1 MNMRVAGLAA
11 AIVVVVIAVAA
22 LLLFQPDGGGGGSA
36 GGPPIT
42 GEVQNFIP
50 ANAERLGPDVEWTND
65 NGDARR
71 LGDFSGKV
79 VMVNFWASWCRPCLL
94 ELPSIDRL
102 QAAMAG
108 DDFTVVAINI
118 DQEGL
123 RRAAPVARR
132 LNLSSLSLY
141 LDPRSIVSRAMG
153 VQVMPTTVLYDRKG
167 RELGRL
173 EESAEWDTPEA
184 QALLQY
190 YIDETRGDT

>member
-1 MNMRVAGLAA
+1 MNTRVAGLVAA
-11 AIVVVVIAVAA
+11 VAVVVIAVAA
-22 LLLFQPDGGGGGSA
+22 LFLFRPDTGGSA
-36 GGPPIT
+36 GGPPIA
-42 GEVQNFIP
+42 GQVQNFI
-50 ANAERLGPDVEWTND
+50 AASAARQGPNVELVNG
-65 NGDARR
+65 NGDPRR
-71 LGDFSGKV
+71 LADFEGKV
-79 VMVNFWASWCRPCLL
+79 VMVNFWASWCAPCLR

-102 QAAMAG
+102 QAKMAS

-123 RRAAPVARR
+123 QVAEPFARR
-132 LNLSSLSLY
+132 LNLPSLSLY
-141 LDPRSIVSRAMG
+141 LDPRGIVSRAMG

-173 EESAEWDTPEA
+173 EGGAEWDTPEA

>member
-1 MNMRVAGLAA
+1 MNTRVAGLAA
-11 AIVVVVIAVAA
+11 AIVVIVIAVAA
-22 LLLFQPDGGGGGSA
+22 LLLFQPDGGGGSA

-42 GEVQNFIP
+42 GEVQKFIP
-50 ANAERLGPDVEWTND
+50 ANARRLGPDVEWTNG

-79 VMVNFWASWCRPCLL
+79 VMVNFWASWCRPCLR

-118 DQEGL
+118 DQGGL
-123 RRAAPVARR
+123 RVAEPFARQ

-153 VQVMPTTVLYDRKG
+153 VQGMPTTVLYDRKG

-173 EESAEWDTPEA
+173 EGIAEWDTPEA

>member
-1 MNMRVAGLAA
+1 MNTRVAGLAA

-42 GEVQNFIP
+42 GEVQKFIP
-50 ANAERLGPDVEWTND
+50 ANAGRLGPDVEWTNG

-71 LGDFSGKV
+71 LDDFSGKV
-79 VMVNFWASWCRPCLL
+79 VMVNFWASWCRPCLR

-123 RRAAPVARR
+123 RVAEPFARQ

-153 VQVMPTTVLYDRKG
+153 VQGMPTTVLYDRKG

-173 EESAEWDTPEA
+173 EGIAEWDTPEA

>member
-1 MNMRVAGLAA
+1 MNTRVAGLAA

-22 LLLFQPDGGGGGSA
+22 LLLFQPDGGGGSA

-42 GEVQNFIP
+42 GQVQNFIP
-50 ANAERLGPDVEWTND
+50 ANAGRLGPDVEWTNG

-79 VMVNFWASWCRPCLL
+79 VMVNFWASWCAPCLR

-118 DQEGL
+118 DQGGL
-123 RRAAPVARR
+123 RVAEPFARR

-153 VQVMPTTVLYDRKG
+153 VQVMPTTV
-167 RELGRL
+167 
-173 EESAEWDTPEA
+173 
-184 QALLQY
+184 
-190 YIDETRGDT
+190 

>member
-1 MNMRVAGLAA
+1 MNTRVAGLAA
-11 AIVVVVIAVAA
+11 AIVVIVIAVAA
-22 LLLFQPDGGGGGSA
+22 LLLFQPDGGGGSA

-42 GEVQNFIP
+42 GEVQRFIP
-50 ANAERLGPDVEWTND
+50 ANAGRLGPDVEWTNS

-79 VMVNFWASWCRPCLL
+79 VMVNFWASWCRPCLR

-118 DQEGL
+118 DQGGL
-123 RRAAPVARR
+123 RVAEPFARQ

-153 VQVMPTTVLYDRKG
+153 VQGMPTTVLYDRKG

-173 EESAEWDTPEA
+173 EGIAEWDTPEA